1 MRVATAI
8 RLVASRGMGSR
19 RVALH
24 ACMLPACKR
33 EERERE
39 RRHIGHTVDCIAD
52 HALAIGENRDDGR
65 RQERR

>member
-1 MRVATAI
+1 MPVCCQH
-8 RLVASRGMGSR
+8 AS
-19 RVALH
+19 V
-24 ACMLPACKR
+24 K
-33 EERERE
+33 RERE